1 MELED
6 RIVSQFHNSMEIN
19 AQTIEH
25 YTPLIAEAS
34 ELLLQCL
41 VNESKILCVGNGGAA
56 ALAQHFSALL
66 LSRFRHE
73 RPGLPALALSADSAA
88 MSAISEDSS
97 FSEVY
102 SKQVR
107 AFGQPGDILLAIS
120 PDGHGTSLVQAIQ
133 AAHDREM
140 LVIALTGG
148 DGGNMTALLGPEEI
162 EICVPCD
169 DEALVYHAHLLVL
182 HCLCD
187 LIDYQ
192 LFGA

>member
-34 ELLLQCL
+34 ELLLHCL
-41 VNESKILCVGNGGAA
+41 VNESKILCVGNGGAG
-56 ALAQHFSALL
+56 ALAQHFSSLL

-73 RPGLPALALSADSAA
+73 RPGLPALSLNADSAV
-88 MSAISEDSS
+88 MSAITEDSS
-97 FSEVY
+97 FAEVY
-102 SKQVR
+102 AKQIR
-107 AFGQPGDILLAIS
+107 AIGQPGDILLAIS
-120 PDGHGTSLVQAIQ
+120 PDGRGTSMVQAIQ

-148 DGGNMTALLGPEEI
+148 DGGNMTALLARDEI
-162 EICVPCD
+162 EICVPSD
-169 DEALVYHAHLLVL
+169 DESLVYHTQLLVL

-187 LIDYQ
+187 LIDHQ

>member
-25 YTPLIAEAS
+25 YTPLIAEAG

-41 VNESKILCVGNGGAA
+41 VTESKILCVGNGGAG
-56 ALAQHFSALL
+56 ALSQHFAALL

-73 RPGLPALALSADSAA
+73 RPGLPALALNADSAV
-88 MSAISEDSS
+88 MSAITEDSS
-97 FSEVY
+97 FAEVY
-102 SKQVR
+102 AKQIR
-107 AFGQPGDILLAIS
+107 ALGQPGDILLAIS
-120 PDGHGTSLVQAIQ
+120 PDGRGTSLVQAIQ

-140 LVIALTGG
+140 QVIALTGG
-148 DGGNMTALLGPEEI
+148 DGGNMTALLARDEI
-162 EICVPCD
+162 EICIPSD
-169 DEALVYHAHLLVL
+169 DEALVYDAQLLVL

-187 LIDYQ
+187 LIDHQ